1 MLINGIKIP
10 RELETLDG
18 HCGPL
23 SLWLVL
29 NSFGRHISPF
39 EIIKESKYTK
49 KYGTFTISLAVALKR
64 WGFNVDFYSD
74 LDANPKPIE
83 LKSYKEA
90 ERLGIQV
97 HLSLSIEGLL
107 EEIHNGKKVIVYY
120 NTRED
125 QGHYSPLLGKN
136 GEYLLLPLA
145 EAGRIRESDF
155 IKYRQAPEIYRQSI
169 SMTA

>member
-1 MLINGIKIP
+1 MIINGIKIP
-10 RELETLDG
+10 RELENLDG

-29 NSFGRHISPF
+29 NSFGQQISPS
-39 EIIKESKYTK
+39 EIIKQSKYTK

-64 WGFNVDFYSD
+64 WGYKVDFYSD
-74 LDANPKPIE
+74 PDPNPKPIE
-83 LKSYKEA
+83 IKSYKEA
-90 ERLGIQV
+90 EGLGIRVQPP
-97 HLSLSIEGLL
+97 LSIEDLL
-107 EEIHNGKKVIVYY
+107 AEIQNGKTVIVYY
-120 NTRED
+120 NTPED

-145 EAGRIRESDF
+145 DGGKVRESDF

-169 SMTA
+169 SITK